1 MLRCPTV
8 HHPGYWFLNIS
19 TYCIQRDLRCVK
31 HLVTFQPLATSE
43 NLPTHIGA
51 LKDLALQED
60 LPNAEDIHYWTHGN
74 DNEDDNATVHRML
87 DLLEDAEELENA
99 EDTKRQ
105 LHLYRGVMEL
115 LDN

>member
-1 MLRCPTV
+1 
-8 HHPGYWFLNIS
+8 
-19 TYCIQRDLRCVK
+19 
-31 HLVTFQPLATSE
+31 
-43 NLPTHIGA
+43 